1 MDIDIKG
8 IVTDV
13 FRDYIRKM
21 AYKKN
26 KQEDKIQVV
35 LYLKKPKEVSV
46 YILEEYQVAEDVI
59 RLKDLLGTW
68 AISYNIVN
76 GFISKALQ
84 NYAKEYDCDF
94 ELINCMIWL
103 SEDSVNLYLYKEHTP
118 LKEITLSDL
127 LK

>member
-1 MDIDIKG
+1 MDIKG

-13 FRDYIRKM
+13 FRDYIRKI

-26 KQEDKIQVV
+26 KPEDKIQIV
-35 LYLKKPKEVSV
+35 LYLKTPKEVSV
-46 YILEEYQVAEDVI
+46 YILEEYEVAEDVI

-68 AISYNIVN
+68 SMSYNIVN

-84 NYAKEYDCDF
+84 NYAIEFDCDL
-94 ELINCMIWL
+94 EVINCMIWL